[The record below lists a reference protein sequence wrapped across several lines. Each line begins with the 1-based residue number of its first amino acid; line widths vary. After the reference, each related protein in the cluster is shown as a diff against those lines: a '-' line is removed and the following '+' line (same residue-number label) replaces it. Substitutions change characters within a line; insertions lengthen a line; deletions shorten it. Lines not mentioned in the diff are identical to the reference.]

1 MPGDQVGDGTL
12 ALDGMLA
19 GEEPDGVGT
28 PDGVGMLAGDQ
39 AGDGTEAMPT
49 GMDSTRDTTLE

>member
-1 MPGDQVGDGTL
+1 MLGDQAGDGTL
-12 ALDGMLA
+12 ALDGMQA

-28 PDGVGMLAGDQ
+28 PDGDGTLAGDL
-39 AGDGTEAMPT
+39 AGAGTEEMPT